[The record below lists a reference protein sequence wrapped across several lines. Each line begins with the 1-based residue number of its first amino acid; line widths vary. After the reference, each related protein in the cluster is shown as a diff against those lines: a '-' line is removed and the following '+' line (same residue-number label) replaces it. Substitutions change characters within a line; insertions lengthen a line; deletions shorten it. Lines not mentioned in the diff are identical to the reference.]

1 MNVFRKAD
9 SEWLQKNHTNIS
21 HIVFDEADMLLTQ
34 KINKCP
40 IVKSLSILQKHNPSM
55 EVVFAGAT
63 LPRNGIHSIILLYRK
78 TFIWRNHSIT
88 VS

>member
-55 EVVFAGAT
+55 GIIFAGAT
-63 LPRNGIHSIILLYRK
+63 LPRNGIHLFLLISRK
-78 TFIWRNHSIT
+78 TFLWRDHSII